1 MYARISAFLLALVLA
16 VSAVAA
22 AQETTGNISGRI
34 IDASGLPVPGATVT
48 VTGPQGAR
56 TVVTDGE
63 GRYSAALLVPG
74 VYVVR
79 SELQGFR
86 TTEAKDV
93 AVTLGSTA
101 AVNLTMQVGQLSE
114 VVEVVAAS
122 SVVDTSSTTTGAV
135 LDAETLG
142 KLPIGRRIT
151 DALYV
156 APGVSSSGAA
166 GRANPSMAGGT
177 GLDNLYVVDGVN
189 ISNTGYGAIGSYS
202 IVFGSLGT
210 ATPFDFVKEI
220 QVKTGGYEAEF
231 GQSMGGVVNVVTKSG
246 TNSFRGS
253 AFGYT
258 RPDATVAP
266 FRTTQTAN
274 GVVNTVGLSNHD
286 VGAEG
291 GGAVVRDRLFFFGA
305 INPSWENRTFVAP
318 EGFPLESLGEQ
329 TRKRTL
335 TSYSAKGTYQ
345 ITSQHR
351 VDASFFG
358 DPSNGEL
365 GPQRASSLE
374 QTTTS
379 QFSEISYGGHNQTV
393 RYDGVYRN
401 NWLLEASFARAK
413 NVIQETPSI
422 DEWFVR
428 DRTVTPNI
436 NTGGIGFYEAGND
449 SKNLQYVLKSTNIF
463 GGHQLKYGLL
473 AEDVAFS
480 QIQMRTG
487 PPITAH
493 DGRMTASGAS
503 VDIISAPEVPG
514 GKIYRV
520 VRSLFNSERITAQD
534 YMSFFIQ
541 DAWSA
546 GSRLTINAGLRYE
559 QESIVGGFPQLP
571 VLGGGFVESMELKN
585 NWAPRL
591 GVVYDVVGNGKSKLF
606 ASYGRFFAR
615 VPNDLAAR
623 ILTAD
628 EAITRGDY
636 YDAGLTSP
644 IPDGVL
650 AAGVLSHYTAPGS
663 GEAHTFIDPDAKL
676 SFKDEFTVG
685 YEYEVI
691 RNTSVGLR
699 YIYRNIGRALEDV
712 GLYPST
718 ACDLGSPGGC
728 AFDTYVVT
736 NPTAETQVII
746 DIPELENQG
755 IAFEN
760 PSHTYNAIELTANRR
775 FSDNWALIAS
785 YRWSRL
791 HGGYEGF
798 FRDDNGQSDPALTSL
813 YDFPTNDPTYSA
825 IGVPQFHYLGDI
837 RYLGAL
843 GAGPLPLDRPHALK
857 IFGNY
862 LWNSGFALGMG
873 LNGISG
879 KPLTAMAALPAYS
892 NAGEIPMTPRGGGFE
907 TVDGFKTRT
916 PAEWQVDLQASYS
929 LNVGGARRVTL
940 LADAFNIF
948 NTRRPIDYNAAYE
961 QTFTSLNPDFG
972 THTSDNVSGQM
983 YQQPFQLRFGAR
995 FEF

>member
-1 MYARISAFLLALVLA
+1 
-16 VSAVAA
+16 
-22 AQETTGNISGRI
+22 
-34 IDASGLPVPGATVT
+34 
-48 VTGPQGAR
+48 
-56 TVVTDGE
+56 
-63 GRYSAALLVPG
+63 
-74 VYVVR
+74 
-79 SELQGFR
+79 
-86 TTEAKDV
+86 
-93 AVTLGSTA
+93 
-101 AVNLTMQVGQLSE
+101 
-114 VVEVVAAS
+114 
-122 SVVDTSSTTTGAV
+122 
-135 LDAETLG
+135 
-142 KLPIGRRIT
+142 
-151 DALYV
+151 
-156 APGVSSSGAA
+156 
-166 GRANPSMAGGT
+166 
-177 GLDNLYVVDGVN
+177 
-189 ISNTGYGAIGSYS
+189 
-202 IVFGSLGT
+202 
-210 ATPFDFVKEI
+210 
-220 QVKTGGYEAEF
+220 
-231 GQSMGGVVNVVTKSG
+231 
-246 TNSFRGS
+246 
-253 AFGYT
+253 
-258 RPDATVAP
+258 
-266 FRTTQTAN
+266 
-274 GVVNTVGLSNHD
+274 
-286 VGAEG
+286 
-291 GGAVVRDRLFFFGA
+291 
-305 INPSWENRTFVAP
+305 
-318 EGFPLESLGEQ
+318 
-329 TRKRTL
+329 
-335 TSYSAKGTYQ
+335 
-345 ITSQHR
+345 
-351 VDASFFG
+351 
-358 DPSNGEL
+358 
-365 GPQRASSLE
+365 
-374 QTTTS
+374 
-379 QFSEISYGGHNQTV
+379 
-393 RYDGVYRN
+393 
-401 NWLLEASFARAK
+401 
-413 NVIQETPSI
+413 
-422 DEWFVR
+422 
-428 DRTVTPNI
+428 
-436 NTGGIGFYEAGND
+436 
-449 SKNLQYVLKSTNIF
+449 
-463 GGHQLKYGLL
+463 
-473 AEDVAFS
+473 
-480 QIQMRTG
+480 
-487 PPITAH
+487 
-493 DGRMTASGAS
+493 
-503 VDIISAPEVPG
+503 
-514 GKIYRV
+514 
-520 VRSLFNSERITAQD
+520 
-534 YMSFFIQ
+534 MSFFIQ

-559 QESIVGGFPQLP
+559 QEAIVGGFAQLP
-571 VLGGGFVESMELKN
+571 VLGGGFVESMDLKN

-636 YDAGLTSP
+636 YDAGLTLP

-712 GLYPST
+712 GLFPST

-755 IAFEN
+755 ISFEN

-837 RYLGAL
+837 RYLGEL

-857 IFGNY
+857 LFGNY
-862 LWNSGFALGMG
+862 MWNSGFALGMG

-961 QTFTSLNPDFG
+961 STFTVLNPDFG
-972 THTSDNVSGQM
+972 THSSDNVSGQM